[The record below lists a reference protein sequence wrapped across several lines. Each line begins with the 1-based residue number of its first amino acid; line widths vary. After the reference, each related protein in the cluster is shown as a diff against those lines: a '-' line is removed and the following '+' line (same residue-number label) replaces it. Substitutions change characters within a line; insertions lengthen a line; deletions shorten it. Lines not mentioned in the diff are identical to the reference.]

1 MTSLREDVQ
10 DLVACTEDDQLLFA
24 DGLDEALLGVV
35 ERFGM
40 EPIALY
46 DRDKVIDIFMADADP
61 KRPNAGEAEC
71 DDAFLQA
78 EEHYGY
84 NVIGAWVGD
93 KTPAYA
99 KLVKRPLEID
109 PKESEKAMSAFLMSD
124 SSYKGSTSA
133 FCNGR
138 DAWRAAIEWMKTQA

>member
-1 MTSLREDVQ
+1 MSGPREQAQEMVS
-10 DLVACTEDDQLLFA
+10 DDEELLFA
-24 DGLDEALLGVV
+24 DGLDGALIGVV

-46 DRDKVIDIFMADADP
+46 DRDKVIETFIAEAKDDDADL
-61 KRPNAGEAEC
+61 GEQC
-71 DDAFLQA
+71 DAFIQA
-78 EEHYGY
+78 EEHYGF

-99 KLVKRPLEID
+99 KLLKRPGAID
-109 PKESEKAMSAFLMSD
+109 QKESEKAMGAFLSSD
-124 SSYKGSTSA
+124 SSYKGSPSA

-138 DAWRAAIEWMKTQA
+138 DAWRAAIAWVNSKR